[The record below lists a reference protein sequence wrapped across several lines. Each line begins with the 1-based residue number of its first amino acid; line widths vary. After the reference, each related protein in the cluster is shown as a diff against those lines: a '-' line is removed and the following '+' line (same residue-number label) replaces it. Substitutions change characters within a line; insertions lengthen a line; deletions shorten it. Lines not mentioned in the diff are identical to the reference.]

1 VRDRRLHERTA
12 TGFQVNVTLCSNP
25 ELSGAGETVDISASG
40 LAVCLPFE
48 LAPGS
53 LVQVHIADS
62 VLQGFVI
69 HSREWPA
76 SASPSFA
83 RNKIWTESSWAAEAP
98 PERPLFHTGID
109 LVEAS
114 IGTSGLSQL
123 LEATLADK
131 LPELRV
137 TNSVFA

>member
-1 VRDRRLHERTA
+1 MRERRLHERTT

-25 ELSGAGETVDISASG
+25 ELTAAGETLDISRFG

-48 LAPGS
+48 LTPGS
-53 LVQVHIADS
+53 LVEVEIADS

-76 SASPSFA
+76 STGPSFA

-109 LVEAS
+109 IVEAS

-123 LEATLADK
+123 LQATLADK
-131 LPELRV
+131 LPNLPV
-137 TNSVFA
+137 TNLVAA